1 MELEKN
7 SCQEAAYI
15 DVFGE
20 EHPGRVRGMGFGV
33 CPSKVLGT
41 GRSSSTSQA
50 GGITL
55 VEWNSM
61 KSELQ
66 ESNAK
71 VKVLEEKMNFFI
83 QHFGG
88 QIPPNI

>member
-7 SCQEAAYI
+7 SCQEAVYI

-33 CPSKVLGT
+33 CPSKV
-41 GRSSSTSQA
+41 
-50 GGITL
+50 
-55 VEWNSM
+55 
-61 KSELQ
+61 
-66 ESNAK
+66 
-71 VKVLEEKMNFFI
+71 KVLEEKMNFFI